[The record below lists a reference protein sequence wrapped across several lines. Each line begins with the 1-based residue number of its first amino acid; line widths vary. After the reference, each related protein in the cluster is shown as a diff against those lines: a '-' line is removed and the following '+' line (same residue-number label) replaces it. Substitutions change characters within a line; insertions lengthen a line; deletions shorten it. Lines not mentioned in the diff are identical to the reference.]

1 MGGNRLALG
10 FDFLRR
16 HGESRAR
23 KRRRSRAAGAFGE
36 EHLIGVALDI
46 GDFVRVETEAVAD
59 DLLERGLVALAL
71 VDAAGEDR
79 HRTGAVEPDLGAFEA
94 GGGRALD
101 GVGETKTAQF
111 AVLARLRAAR
121 LKAALVGGVERQ

>member
-10 FDFLRR
+10 FDFLCR

-23 KRRRSRAAGAFGE
+23 KCRRARAAGAFGK
-36 EHLIGVALDI
+36 EHLVGVTLDVSHL
-46 GDFVRVETEAVAD
+46 VRVEAEAVAD

-79 HRTGAVEPDLGAFEA
+79 HRAGAVEPDLGAFEA
-94 GGGRALD
+94 GSSRALD
-101 GVGETKTAQF
+101 GVGETKPAQL
-111 AVLARLRAAR
+111 AVLARSRAAR
-121 LKAALVGGVERQ
+121 LKTAFVGGAQR